1 MILYMCTYREKE
13 KRRKKREDRE
23 NSYSKLPLTHHP
35 ASKSSTHVQM
45 FFLKSHKPL
54 NMNTQAKLF

>member
-13 KRRKKREDRE
+13 KRRKKREERE

-35 ASKSSTHVQM
+35 ASKSVHSCSNV
-45 FFLKSHKPL
+45 LSEIP
-54 NMNTQAKLF
+54 